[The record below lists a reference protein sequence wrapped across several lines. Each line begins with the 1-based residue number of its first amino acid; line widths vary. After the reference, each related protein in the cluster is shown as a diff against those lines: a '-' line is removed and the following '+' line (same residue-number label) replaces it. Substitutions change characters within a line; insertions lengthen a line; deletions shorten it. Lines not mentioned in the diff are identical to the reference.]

1 MAAPLTNQLLEALSP
16 ESRKRLIAMSKTVDL
31 PIRTKLQEQD
41 EQPTH
46 AYILLA
52 GIASIVVNL
61 PEGGCA
67 EVGVIGRE
75 GMTGC
80 LSLLGPSAPPSE
92 CFMQV
97 MGSGYKIRF
106 ADLKAAFLDSEEI
119 RTRILEV
126 TQQQTLTMSQIAACN
141 KLHDNE
147 ARLARWLLMVQDRL
161 QEELLPLTQE
171 FLAEMLGSR
180 RTTVALS
187 AGTLQRAGLIEYRRG
202 KVKILSREDLESAA
216 CDCYQV
222 TQRLFQ
228 SLYKKSLESIV
239 MSA

>member
-1 MAAPLTNQLLEALSP
+1 
-16 ESRKRLIAMSKTVDL
+16 
-31 PIRTKLQEQD
+31 
-41 EQPTH
+41 
-46 AYILLA
+46 
-52 GIASIVVNL
+52 
-61 PEGGCA
+61 
-67 EVGVIGRE
+67 
-75 GMTGC
+75 
-80 LSLLGPSAPPSE
+80 
-92 CFMQV
+92 MQV
-97 MGSGYKIRF
+97 KGSGYKIRF

-161 QEELLPLTQE
+161 QDELLPLTQE

-180 RTTVALS
+180 RTTVAVS

-216 CDCYQV
+216 CDCYKV

-239 MSA
+239 MFA

>member
-16 ESRKRLIAMSKTVDL
+16 ENRERLIAKSKIVDL
-31 PIRTKLQEQD
+31 PLRTQLQEQD

-46 AYILLA
+46 GYILLS
-52 GIASIVVNL
+52 GVASIVVNL
-61 PEGGCA
+61 PEGGSA
-67 EVGVIGRE
+67 EVAVIGRE

-97 MGSGYKIRF
+97 KGSGYKIPF
-106 ADLKAAFLDSEEI
+106 AALKAAFLDSEEI
-119 RTRILEV
+119 RTRILEL
-126 TQQQTLTMSQIAACN
+126 TQQQTLTMTQIAACN

-161 QEELLPLTQE
+161 QSELLPLTQE

-180 RTTVALS
+180 RSTVAVS

-202 KVKILSREDLESAA
+202 KVRILSREDLESAA
-216 CDCYQV
+216 CDCYKV
-222 TQRLFQ
+222 TQRLYQ
-228 SLYKKSLESIV
+228 SLYKQV
-239 MSA
+239 